1 MFPDTPSAPTVG
13 SPAMTSRTSAPL
25 GAVHFAALDLTLQV
39 VLPVAVVRQHVT
51 QPGGRPQVERVAH
64 FFTVDAQ

>member
-1 MFPDTPSAPTVG
+1 
-13 SPAMTSRTSAPL
+13 MTSRTSAPL

-64 FFTVDAQ
+64 FFHHRRAVGG